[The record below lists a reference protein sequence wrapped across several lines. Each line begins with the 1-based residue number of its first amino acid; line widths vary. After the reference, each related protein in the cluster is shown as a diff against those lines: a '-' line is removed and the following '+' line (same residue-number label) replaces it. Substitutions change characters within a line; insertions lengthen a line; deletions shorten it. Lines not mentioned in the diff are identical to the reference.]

1 MIIVGDFS
9 YEDILNDGH
18 NMIESSAIVI
28 GRLDLTVARKKSFV

>member
-18 NMIESSAIVI
+18 NMIESSAIDI